1 MIEQKI
7 DEELEE
13 QSAPEKIQ
21 TQDDICPECQGTGKV
36 REWSTP
42 LAIIG
47 LFWLRSRLICHL
59 LHYFVQHLQRGIGIP
74 LAILF
79 GLGVFGILPLI
90 DRETAKTA
98 PAWGDL
104 KKMTNSSLEV
114 SLSSRQL

>member
-7 DEELEE
+7 DEELDE
-13 QSAPEKIQ
+13 QSAPEEIQ
-21 TQDDICPECQGTGKV
+21 SQDDICPECHGTGKV

-47 LFWLRSRLICHL
+47 LFGFGAGFYVIYY
-59 LHYFVQHLQRGIGIP
+59 HYFVQHLARGIGIP

-90 DRETAKTA
+90 DR
-98 PAWGDL
+98 GDC
-104 KKMTNSSLEV
+104 KNCSGMGRLEEDDE
-114 SLSSRQL
+114 